1 MHSYDAMTVDTILF
15 DLDGT
20 LVQHSHV
27 LLPVKLA
34 EWGYPRP
41 AAAVEAA
48 FTAQIH
54 WFYEYAADIKGTPQD
69 TPQTWQGVWPI
80 LYQRVTASLEINDP
94 SIADQ
99 MVSFFANEPT
109 PPLFDDTLPLLAELA
124 FGPWQL
130 GVITQRGRR
139 GATRF
144 LRDHGLLDRFHI
156 LVAGDDGFGRKPDPD
171 PFHYALGYLRCQAE
185 RAIFVGDRL
194 DDDCG
199 GACSAGLRAFLID
212 RHGAFVEESAPP
224 EAIQFTRLAS
234 LLDLLEHIPSQGA
247 SHD

>member
-1 MHSYDAMTVDTILF
+1 MTIDTILF

-27 LLPVKLA
+27 LLPEKLA

-41 AAAVEAA
+41 SEVVETA
-48 FTAQIH
+48 FTTQIH
-54 WFYEYAADIKGTPQD
+54 WFYETAAQIQGTPQD
-69 TPQTWQGVWPI
+69 TPETWQRLWPI
-80 LYQRVTASLEINDP
+80 LYQRVTQSLGIDDG
-94 SIADQ
+94 SIPEQ
-99 MVSFFANEPT
+99 MTVFFAAEPT
-109 PPLFDDTLPLLAELA
+109 PPLFGDTLPLLEQLA
-124 FGPWQL
+124 AGPWHL
-130 GVITQRGRR
+130 GVITQRGRL

-144 LRDHGLLDRFHI
+144 LRDHGLLDRFRI
-156 LVAGDDGFGRKPDPD
+156 LVAGDDGFGRKPAPD
-171 PFHYALGYLRCQAE
+171 PFHYALGYLRCHAD

-212 RHGAFVEESAPP
+212 RHGAHDRNGEKPTE
-224 EAIQFTRLAS
+224 IQYTRLAS
-234 LLDLLEHIPSQGA
+234 LLELLEHIPSQGP